1 MQWPLDHP
9 AVTDEALAP
18 WAHQAETIAPGA
30 QVVRLLRHLPGRRV
44 ATQVRTADGQTAV
57 LKVFASP
64 RARGNHRR
72 LEALQRSNVRNLVPR
87 PRGVDATGHV
97 SLVEWV
103 DGVMFDQTPDDRFA
117 EAAFQV
123 GVSLRQLHESSV
135 HLDRSWTIREELA
148 LLDKW
153 RTPTVQRLTMSM
165 GGIEHLADMLA
176 DEPLVTAHRD
186 CHPRQAV
193 ISHGAARWIDLDDCA
208 MAPAALDVGNIMAH
222 LKREAAIGLR
232 NQTAADA
239 AVAAFHRGYGPL
251 PATTGTW
258 ELLSLVRLCGL
269 AETRHQRSD
278 WLASISGLIDATSST
293 GAASLLLT
301 SLT

>member
-18 WAHQAETIAPGA
+18 WAHHASTIAPGA

-44 ATQVRTADGQTAV
+44 ATQVRTTDGQSAV

-64 RARGNHRR
+64 RARGNDRR
-72 LEALQRSNVRNLVPR
+72 LEALQRSWVRNLVPR
-87 PRGVDATGHV
+87 PLGVDATGHV

-103 DGVMFDQTPDDRFA
+103 DGVMFDQTPDDCFA
-117 EAAFQV
+117 AAAFQV
-123 GVSLRQLHESSV
+123 GVSLRQLHESGV
-135 HLDRSWTIREELA
+135 ELDRTWTICKELA
-148 LLDKW
+148 PLDKR
-153 RTPTVQRLTMSM
+153 RTPTVEQLIGSM
-165 GGIEHLADMLA
+165 GGLEELADQLA

-193 ISHGAARWIDLDDCA
+193 IAHGSARWIDLDDCA
-208 MAPAALDVGNIMAH
+208 MAPAGLDVGNMIAH

-232 NQTAADA
+232 DQTVADA
-239 AVAAFHRGYGPL
+239 AVAAFRRGYGQL
-251 PATTGTW
+251 PATTDVW
-258 ELLSLVRLCGL
+258 ERLSLVRLCGL

-278 WLASISGLIDATSST
+278 WLTSICRLMNDETATV
-293 GAASLLLT
+293 AAPLLLI
-301 SLT
+301 S